1 MSGFS
6 TFFGRSLD
14 ENNLAQ
20 GAVTVDAAGNS
31 YVVGNTNSSDFPT
44 TAGAFDST
52 QNGGSDAF
60 VAKFNPEGTL
70 AWATFLGGGGN
81 DSARDVAVDAAG
93 NVYVT
98 GSTSS
103 ADFPTTAG
111 AFDTTLASGDD
122 VFVAKLDPAGSSLTY
137 STYIGGAS
145 GTPGTTGSDF
155 GHAIAV
161 DASGNAFVTGLT
173 VSTDFPTTA
182 GSFQASISNPGGFIE
197 IDAFVLKLNPAGGS
211 LVYSTYLGG
220 SDQDFG
226 ADDIVVDAAGN
237 AYVVGATRSSNFP
250 VTAGVFQPA
259 SGGFDDG
266 FVTKL
271 NPTGTGLVYSTYLGG
286 GGSFGERVSHIALDS
301 AGNSYLTGRTPASN
315 FPTTAGAFQ
324 TIYGGGSY
332 DSFVSKLNDTATALL
347 FSTFL
352 GGSDADTNAI
362 GASGIALDNA
372 GNVIVAGTT
381 MSTNFPTTAGAF
393 QTTLSGGQDGFVAKL
408 NATGST
414 LIESTYVG
422 GTGNDQI
429 GLMTVGTDS
438 TVYLTGAT
446 NSADFPTTAGA
457 FDTTYNGGVDVF
469 VAKNVFLSPPPNA
482 APVAT
487 NDAATLTATTVTIAV
502 LANDTDPNGDALA
515 VTGVT
520 QGQHGTVTVNTN
532 GTLTYT
538 LTQFFSGTD
547 TFSYTISDGH
557 GGTATAAVT
566 ITAEVPPAQGIALL
580 RSQVEALDLSQA
592 QKRLLDAQLRTAE
605 LLIERDRPG
614 LAIVPMGVF
623 ALHAQL
629 LKRLGR
635 LDAATADLLTNQAQA
650 VIGLLA

>member
-1 MSGFS
+1 
-6 TFFGRSLD
+6 
-14 ENNLAQ
+14 
-20 GAVTVDAAGNS
+20 
-31 YVVGNTNSSDFPT
+31 
-44 TAGAFDST
+44 
-52 QNGGSDAF
+52 
-60 VAKFNPEGTL
+60 
-70 AWATFLGGGGN
+70 
-81 DSARDVAVDAAG
+81 
-93 NVYVT
+93 
-98 GSTSS
+98 
-103 ADFPTTAG
+103 
-111 AFDTTLASGDD
+111 
-122 VFVAKLDPAGSSLTY
+122 
-137 STYIGGAS
+137 
-145 GTPGTTGSDF
+145 
-155 GHAIAV
+155 
-161 DASGNAFVTGLT
+161 
-173 VSTDFPTTA
+173 
-182 GSFQASISNPGGFIE
+182 
-197 IDAFVLKLNPAGGS
+197 
-211 LVYSTYLGG
+211 
-220 SDQDFG
+220 
-226 ADDIVVDAAGN
+226 
-237 AYVVGATRSSNFP
+237 
-250 VTAGVFQPA
+250 
-259 SGGFDDG
+259 
-266 FVTKL
+266 
-271 NPTGTGLVYSTYLGG
+271 
-286 GGSFGERVSHIALDS
+286 
-301 AGNSYLTGRTPASN
+301 
-315 FPTTAGAFQ
+315 
-324 TIYGGGSY
+324 
-332 DSFVSKLNDTATALL
+332 
-347 FSTFL
+347 
-352 GGSDADTNAI
+352 
-362 GASGIALDNA
+362 
-372 GNVIVAGTT
+372 
-381 MSTNFPTTAGAF
+381 
-393 QTTLSGGQDGFVAKL
+393 
-408 NATGST
+408 
-414 LIESTYVG
+414 
-422 GTGNDQI
+422 
-429 GLMTVGTDS
+429 MTVGTDS